1 MTIVQKITN
10 SIKAAMGDDFAVY
23 YHDDPTLNLM
33 TQTMEFPCAI
43 FLLLTTGNADRE
55 GGTMKER
62 VTASVF
68 FVEPSQ
74 FDFDADEN
82 EVIIDRCKGRAF
94 EWLMSLNGSEYV
106 DLVELTRTSRTY
118 DRYDD
123 ILTGYGVQA
132 DIREMVGFT
141 GCHPSGDFNNDFN
154 NDFNII

>member
-1 MTIVQKITN
+1 MTIVEKIKK
-10 SIKAAMGDDFAVY
+10 SIQAVFDWDETVTDGNGVQTTVHHTFPVY

-74 FDFDADEN
+74 YDFGAEEN
-82 EVIIDRCKGRAF
+82 EVIIDRCKERAF
-94 EWLMSLNGSEYV
+94 EWLISLNGSEYV

-132 DIREMVGFT
+132 EVKELEGI
-141 GCHPSGDFNNDFN
+141 C
-154 NDFNII
+154 I